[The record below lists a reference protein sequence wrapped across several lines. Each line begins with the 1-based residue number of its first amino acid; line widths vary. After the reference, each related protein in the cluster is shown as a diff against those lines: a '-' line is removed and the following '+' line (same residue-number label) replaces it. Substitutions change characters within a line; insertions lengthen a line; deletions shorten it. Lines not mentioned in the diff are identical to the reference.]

1 VTAQAQPVA
10 PGNLIQQTA
19 AAAVGQYELHQMAS
33 GLAGYKTGQT
43 AAALGQTGVNYQ
55 TTDQR
60 SLPKASGIALLDGGK
75 AWFDRTNQ
83 VVTYKRTSARDFL
96 IGSIVGNAKTTDTVC
111 TVNLNAGP
119 CYDRDL
125 WRDAKIEVPYF
136 SMGNPTIFQNAFV
149 LDNTNEAQKIDA
161 LGGAEEGFST
171 LANSIIEAAFT
182 VTVDD
187 TGTAAIFSIGV
198 ASGSDATAFTN
209 ITNSLGVQVKH
220 HDGKIY
226 AESAT
231 AALQVSPTDTT
242 KTYAVGTRVEV
253 WFDMRNP
260 ASCAIYVNAV
270 PVLTGSVFDVHT
282 AAVDWFLIAHL
293 VKTSTADAMKVRVD
307 WLRQRQMEQ

>member
-1 VTAQAQPVA
+1 M
-10 PGNLIQQTA
+10 LF
-19 AAAVGQYELHQMAS
+19 
-33 GLAGYKTGQT
+33 
-43 AAALGQTGVNYQ
+43 
-55 TTDQR
+55 R
-60 SLPKASGIALLDGGK
+60 S
-75 AWFDRTNQ
+75 
-83 VVTYKRTSARDFL
+83 
-96 IGSIVGNAKTTDTVC
+96 
-111 TVNLNAGP
+111 
-119 CYDRDL
+119 
-125 WRDAKIEVPYF
+125 
-136 SMGNPTIFQNAFV
+136 
-149 LDNTNEAQKIDA
+149 KIDA

-187 TGTAAIFSIGV
+187 TGTAAVFAIGV

-293 VKTSTADAMKVRVD
+293 VKTSTTDAMKVRVD